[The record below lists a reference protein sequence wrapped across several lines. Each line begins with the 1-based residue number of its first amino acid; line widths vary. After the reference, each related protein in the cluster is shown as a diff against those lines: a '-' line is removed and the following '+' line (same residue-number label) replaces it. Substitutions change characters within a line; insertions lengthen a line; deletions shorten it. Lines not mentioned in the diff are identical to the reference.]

1 MGKLRP
7 IALSIAGLDPSA
19 GAGLL
24 ADIKT
29 FEAHKVYGLGV
40 ASAIT
45 FQNDTLFEKVEWLTI
60 DAIINQIAI
69 LKKRFTIPFIKI
81 GLIENLEILEAL
93 ITYLKTKDKEVL
105 LMWDPILKASAGFN
119 FHNKLDLALVE
130 KICANLFLITPNIE
144 EALQLGVEKDTIRN
158 SNHLSN
164 FCNVYLKGGHS
175 ETDKGRDFLFTKD
188 KKQFNFKPK
197 KYEVF
202 EKHGSGCVLSSA
214 ITANIAKG
222 MKLHR
227 ACLQAKG
234 YTAEFLS
241 SNKTLL
247 GYHK

>member
-7 IALSIAGLDPSA
+7 IVLSIAGLDPSA

-29 FEAHKVYGLGV
+29 FEAHKVYGLGA

-45 FQNDTLFEKVEWLTI
+45 YQNDTVFEKVEWLTI
-60 DAIINQIAI
+60 NAIIDQIAV
-69 LKKRFTIPFIKI
+69 LKKRFTIRFIKI
-81 GLIENLEILEAL
+81 GLIENLEILLEL
-93 ITYLKTKDKEVL
+93 INYLKVNDKEVTII
-105 LMWDPILKASAGFN
+105 WDPILKASTGFN
-119 FHNKLDLALVE
+119 FHNNIDLNLLE
-130 KICANLFLITPNIE
+130 KICSTIFLITPNMD
-144 EALQLGVEKDTIRN
+144 EATQLGTEKNAISN
-158 SNHLSN
+158 SNHLSS

-188 KKQFNFKPK
+188 KKQFNFKSK

-214 ITANIAKG
+214 LTANIAKG
-222 MKLHR
+222 VKLHR